1 MDTRLETLTVI
12 YIIKILLGV
21 VTAILCTLLGVN
33 NILAAIG
40 IGLMVYFC
48 TDWVL
53 RQVFIEKVEK
63 LSVVTKT
70 GVGIYVITWLFIWF
84 LLYTFLES

>member
-1 MDTRLETLTVI
+1 
-12 YIIKILLGV
+12 
-21 VTAILCTLLGVN
+21 
-33 NILAAIG
+33 
-40 IGLMVYFC
+40 MVYFS

-70 GVGIYVITWLFIWF
+70 GVGIYVITYLFVWI
-84 LLYTFLES
+84 LLYTLQQSLVPV